1 MLVLIHNSDS
11 LNPTDAANLNYIC
24 VNDLALIPKVAA
36 VLVLAAT
43 VD

>member
-11 LNPTDAANLNYIC
+11 LILTDASNLNYIC
-24 VNDLALIPKVAA
+24 ANDLMLIPKVAA
-36 VLVLAAT
+36 VLVLAN